1 MTDFIALYRGQT
13 VSDAELIAV
22 SAEPHLVRHLFA
34 ELLGEHLKEEEK
46 DNAHRKRAATLEA
59 VRDEE

>member
-1 MTDFIALYRGQT
+1 LADFIALYRGQT

-22 SAEPHLVRHLFA
+22 SAEPRLVRCLFA
-34 ELLGEHLKEEEK
+34 KLLGEPLKEK
-46 DNAHRKRAATLEA
+46 DNPHRERVVTLEA